1 MAQKWL
7 DEIVF
12 FSTGLIAYFGSYAVT
27 LAVPHS
33 TFALNHPESE
43 GLYIPRWSSRQDSP
57 LAFRTEETLW
67 DRVRKSPLDDWP
79 TEPLSV

>member
-12 FSTGLIAYFGSYAVT
+12 FSTGLIAYFGIFAVT

-43 GLYIPRWSSRQDSP
+43 GYPS
-57 LAFRTEETLW
+57 
-67 DRVRKSPLDDWP
+67 
-79 TEPLSV
+79 

>member
-12 FSTGLIAYFGSYAVT
+12 FSTGLIAYFGICAVA

-33 TFALNHPESE
+33 TFALSHPESE
-43 GLYIPRWSSRQDSP
+43 GYPS
-57 LAFRTEETLW
+57 
-67 DRVRKSPLDDWP
+67 
-79 TEPLSV
+79 